1 MGQTPAGN
9 RTRNYQSATHFYSK
23 DGGARW
29 QWTGN
34 SAGVVASCDP
44 LAPAGSECPGKEAAN
59 DCPDD
64 LGVYSGSTTFVN
76 GVPHYAYPGVHL
88 YNYQGK
94 GEPNPNGVTMSQ
106 CFATPADPSDPALA
120 QWKKTTI
127 IPQSQIPHGVSQHFH
142 DDSTAF
148 KLNGREHHDTTG
160 LWVAPVSPIVAQ
172 KKQDTEATESPDAK
186 RPRTEESDEEEE
198 HDDLDMSKFFS
209 RSQSRSRSCFSGV
222 RAAQPS
228 RAGCGLANGQR
239 CRQTCPSTASPTT
252 RLG

>member
-172 KKQDTEATESPDAK
+172 KKNRILKPQSLLMRRDPE
-186 RPRTEESDEEEE
+186 
-198 HDDLDMSKFFS
+198 L
-209 RSQSRSRSCFSGV
+209 RSQMKRRSTMTS
-222 RAAQPS
+222 
-228 RAGCGLANGQR
+228 
-239 CRQTCPSTASPTT
+239 TCPSSSAGA
-252 RLG
+252 RAGAGAAFRG